1 MRCFF
6 IGSAA
11 IAAIMLSAPLSRPAR
26 PDAATHQV
34 LAAENARVTALDNND
49 FPALENILADDLT
62 YVHAS
67 GRVDTKAS
75 MLQAI
80 RSGQVH
86 YISWTPV
93 HLSARV
99 NRNTGVIDGEYHVR
113 VIDRRVKPD
122 PFDINIFVLAVYAL
136 RAGRWQQIA
145 WQSTRNVA
153 ASPVE
158 CH

>member
-1 MRCFF
+1 MRCLF
-6 IGSAA
+6 IGSVAVAA
-11 IAAIMLSAPLSRPAR
+11 AMLSAPLSRPGR
-26 PDAATHQV
+26 TATDQV

-49 FPALENILADDLT
+49 LPALERILANDLT

-67 GRVDTKAS
+67 GKVDTKSS

-80 RSGQVH
+80 QSGQVR

-93 HLSARV
+93 HLNARV
-99 NRNTGVIDGEYHVR
+99 NGNTGVIDGEYHVR
-113 VIDRRVKPD
+113 VTDRRVKPD
-122 PFDINIFVLAVYAL
+122 PFDIRIFVLAVYTL
-136 RAGRWQQIA
+136 RDARWQQIA

-158 CH
+158 CR